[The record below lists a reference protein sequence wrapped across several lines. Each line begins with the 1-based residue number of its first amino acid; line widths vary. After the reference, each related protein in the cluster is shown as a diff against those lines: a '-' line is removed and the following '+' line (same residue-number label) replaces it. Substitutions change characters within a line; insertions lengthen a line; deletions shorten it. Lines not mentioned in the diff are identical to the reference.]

1 MKSKATKSILALLCI
16 TTAACAS
23 PYKRPKGI
31 APLQTNGD
39 AERDLLAERG
49 NDRSLALS
57 GGGIRAAYYS
67 IGAMKALYDDGWLQ
81 EVDVLSSVS
90 GGGYAAYW
98 LLSSEAAEDEGK
110 PFGYT
115 LLDDA
120 NFAGTLCE
128 VGVRA
133 NFVRWWSAASAFVT
147 RRPVTLYHN
156 AIGRSFGL
164 ADSEGAL
171 TMADLASP
179 TRSEKIPYWIV
190 NTTRYGG
197 TKSRDNI
204 FEITPFHMG
213 ARGIGGRWTGWSITA
228 RQATSISG
236 AATGSLRQK
245 ITDPLGNGDQALT
258 LWDGGRTENLGFY
271 SAALRI
277 PKELIVVDAEHD
289 LDRKVR
295 ALATAKT
302 YLGEAG
308 FDTALQAPTL
318 NPAPDSY
325 FEQSFSIGTIARG
338 GQEIPVRYLKMSLPN
353 SLTPY
358 LTNEDLL
365 AKGKLVQAAVQ
376 DRLEA
381 TKVGRDWQCSS
392 LADMDLDID
401 AWMVWTAGGYANFMR
416 TGSFARHYQRV
427 LPNALKGDFP
437 QYTTVDTSYYNDQ
450 ARAFVALGYLNGLEM
465 TGRLQKLLE

>member
-1 MKSKATKSILALLCI
+1 M
-16 TTAACAS
+16 
-23 PYKRPKGI
+23 
-31 APLQTNGD
+31 
-39 AERDLLAERG
+39 
-49 NDRSLALS
+49 S

-67 IGAMKALYDDGWLQ
+67 IGAMKAFYDAGWLQ

-98 LLSSEAAEDEGK
+98 LLSSEAAEDAGK

-120 NFAGTLCE
+120 NFAVTLCE
-128 VGVRA
+128 VGVGA
-133 NFVRWWSAASAFVT
+133 NFVRWWSAANAFVT

-156 AIGRSFGL
+156 AIGRSFGR

-171 TMADLASP
+171 TMDDLASP
-179 TRSEKIPYWIV
+179 TRSKEIPYWIV
-190 NTTRYGG
+190 NTTRYVGA
-197 TKSRDNI
+197 KSRDNI

-213 ARGIGGRWTGWSITA
+213 TRGAGGRWTDWSITA

-236 AATGSLRQK
+236 AATDSLRQK
-245 ITDPLGNGDQALT
+245 ITDPLGNGDQAVT

-271 SAALRI
+271 SAALRM
-277 PKELIVVDAEHD
+277 PKELLVVDAEHD
-289 LDRKVR
+289 PNREVR
-295 ALATAKT
+295 ALTTAKG

-308 FDTALQAPTL
+308 FDTKLQAPAF

-325 FEQSFSIGTIARG
+325 FEQSFSVGTIAKG
-338 GQEIPVRYLKMSLPN
+338 EQEISVRYLKMSLPS

-365 AKGKLVQAAVQ
+365 AKGKLVQATVE

-392 LADMDLDID
+392 LANMDLDMD
-401 AWMVWTAGGYANFMR
+401 AWMVWTVGGYADFMR
-416 TGSFARHYQRV
+416 NGSFTRHYQRV

-437 QYTTVDTSYYNDQ
+437 QYTTTDTSYYNDQ

-465 TGRLQKLLE
+465 TGRLQSLLE

>member
-1 MKSKATKSILALLCI
+1 MRPIVIKTLITLLCI
-16 TTAACAS
+16 TTASCAS
-23 PYKRPKGI
+23 PYQRPDGI
-31 APLQTNGD
+31 APLQTSGD

-67 IGAMKALYDDGWLQ
+67 IGAMKALYDAGWLQ
-81 EVDVLSSVS
+81 EVDVVSSVS

-98 LLSSEAAEDEGK
+98 LLSSEAAEIEGK

-115 LLDDA
+115 LLDDV
-120 NFAGTLCE
+120 NFVGTLCE

-133 NFVRWWSAASAFVT
+133 NFVRWWSVAGAFIT

-164 ADSEGAL
+164 ADSSGTLA
-171 TMADLASP
+171 MADLASI
-179 TRSEKIPYWIV
+179 TRSEEVPYWIV

-197 TKSRDNI
+197 SKSRNNI

-213 ARGIGGRWTGWSITA
+213 TRDAGGRWTDWSITA

-236 AATGSLRQK
+236 AATDSLRQK
-245 ITDPLGNGDQALT
+245 ITDPLGNGDQELI

-271 SAALRI
+271 SAALRM
-277 PKELIVVDAEHD
+277 PKELIVIDAEHD
-289 LDRKVR
+289 PGRKVR
-295 ALATAKT
+295 ALITAKT
-302 YLGEAG
+302 YLDQAG
-308 FDTALQAPTL
+308 FKTALQAPTL
-318 NPAPDSY
+318 DPAPGSY
-325 FEQSFSIGTIARG
+325 FEQSFSTGSIAKR
-338 GQEIPVRYLKMSLPN
+338 GQEIPVRYLKMSLPS

-365 AKGKLVQAAVQ
+365 AKGKLAQAAVQ
-376 DRLEA
+376 DRLET
-381 TKVGRDWQCSS
+381 TKVGRNWQCSS
-392 LADMDLDID
+392 LGNIDIDTD
-401 AWMVWTAGGYANFMR
+401 AWMVWTVGGYAEFMR
-416 TGSFARHYQRV
+416 NGSFTRHYQRL
-427 LPNALKGDFP
+427 LPTDLKGDFP